1 MLLLG
6 VVIIMRRV
14 FTSFLMQ
21 KFLTLLLATC
31 FCVHAASDLR
41 AADENVQTFEALKGW
56 WLGFGR
62 LGFKNGETE
71 NVKCRAT
78 YHLEKADATEMRQ
91 MLRCASASGAV
102 EIESSVKRDGNLLS
116 GMWSEKKHEL
126 SGQVA
131 GQFVP
136 DGFRVNVTGRHLT
149 AEMTI
154 NVHADKHIVEIRF
167 FESSLFALSMMFSR
181 SNADP

>member
-1 MLLLG
+1 MLSYG
-6 VVIIMRRV
+6 VVIVMCRV
-14 FTSFLMQ
+14 FTTSLMQ
-21 KFLTLLLATC
+21 RFLTLLLAIC

-41 AADENVQTFEALKGW
+41 AADENVQTFAALKGW
-56 WLGFGR
+56 WVGFGR

-78 YHLEKADATEMRQ
+78 YHLEKTDGTEMRQ
-91 MLRCASASGAV
+91 VLRCASASGAV

-116 GMWSEKKHEL
+116 GTWSEKKHEL

-136 DGFRVNVTGRHLT
+136 DGFRVNVSGRHLT

-154 NVHADKHIVEIRF
+154 NMHADKHIVEIRF

-181 SNADP
+181 NNTEP